1 MGIDRYQDFAL
12 IEAYEIVRVFEIV
25 TAERM
30 TFRIEILRTAQ
41 DGRTYSARYHRR
53 AALKEGSARDG
64 KESLAVWVD
73 TAAAYVSTID
83 EDTAIVQAMGSA
95 AKWSKEHSSPVS

>member
-1 MGIDRYQDFAL
+1 MGVDQYRDFAV
-12 IEAYEIVRVFEIV
+12 IEAYEIVRVFAIV

-64 KESLAVWVD
+64 KEGLAVWVD
-73 TAAAYVSTID
+73 TAAAYGSTAD
-83 EDTAIVQAMGSA
+83 EDAAIVQAMGWA
-95 AKWSKEHSSPVS
+95 AKWSKEHSGPVS